1 MENSISVI
9 VPIFNAAPYLEQC
22 LDSILCQNQPGME
35 VICLNDGST
44 DDSLSIMQAYANA
57 NGKVRV
63 IDKPNEGYGA
73 TCNRGIAE
81 ARGHWIS
88 IIEPDDWIRPGMY
101 SAMLAYA
108 GRFDEEPDI
117 VKTPYLRVI
126 DPDTPQQTI
135 INCSYRGRVPGNRLF
150 RIQEGIHLI
159 QHHPSIWSAL
169 YRKDFLDANDIRFKP
184 IPGAGWADNPFLMET
199 MLKAQK
205 IAYLDKPF
213 YCYREETEEK
223 SRAVAV
229 NNTMLPFDRW
239 HDMMDIIEELGVT
252 DEVILRA
259 HYRRGFI
266 YLSGVYSFVSLED
279 ERLSCAIRDMFGRM
293 DPALVLDDPEIPP
306 FDRKLFAKTMGI
318 DDARISSLGFAG
330 FMLGR
335 GLYFMANTGLPYTAR
350 MVKGV
355 LKRQFSSKTPWQETQ
370 YGERELEEKAEKGK

>member
-108 GRFDEEPDI
+108 GRFNEEPDI

>member
-57 NGKVRV
+57 NSKVRV

-108 GRFDEEPDI
+108 GRFNEEPDI

-135 INCSYRGRVPGNRLF
+135 INCSYRGRVPRNRLF

-199 MLKAQK
+199 MLKAER

-229 NNTMLPFDRW
+229 NSTMLPFDRW

-252 DEVILRA
+252 NEVILRA
-259 HYRRGFI
+259 HNRRGFI

>member
-117 VKTPYLRVI
+117 VKTHYLRVI

>member
-57 NGKVRV
+57 NSKVRV

-169 YRKDFLDANDIRFKP
+169 YRKVFLDANDIRFKP

>member
-126 DPDTPQQTI
+126 APDTPQQTI

>member
-44 DDSLSIMQAYANA
+44 DDSLSIMQAYANE
-57 NGKVRV
+57 NSKVRV

-73 TCNRGIAE
+73 TCNRGIEE
-81 ARGHWIS
+81 AHGRWIS

-101 SAMLAYA
+101 AAMLSYA
-108 GRFDEEPDI
+108 SRFEEEPDI

-126 DPDTPQQTI
+126 DPDTPQQVI
-135 INCSYRGRVPGNRLF
+135 INCSYRGRVPKDRLF
-150 RIQEGIHLI
+150 RIQEGIHLL
-159 QHHPSIWSAL
+159 QHHPSIWSAI
-169 YRKDFLDANDIRFKP
+169 YRKDFLDENGIRFKP

-199 MLKAQK
+199 MLRAQK

-239 HDMMDIIEELGVT
+239 NDMMDIIEEMGVT
-252 DEVILRA
+252 DEAILRA

-279 ERLSCAIRDMFGRM
+279 ERLAYAIRDMFGRM

-318 DDARISSLGFAG
+318 DDAKISSLGFAG

-355 LKRQFSSKTPWQETQ
+355 LKRQFSSKAPWQETQ
-370 YGERELEEKAEKGK
+370 YGERELEEKEAKGE

>member
-44 DDSLSIMQAYANA
+44 DDSLSIIQAYANA

>member
-63 IDKPNEGYGA
+63 IDKPNKGYGA

-293 DPALVLDDPEIPP
+293 DPALVLDDPKIPP

>member
-1 MENSISVI
+1 
-9 VPIFNAAPYLEQC
+9 
-22 LDSILCQNQPGME
+22 
-35 VICLNDGST
+35 
-44 DDSLSIMQAYANA
+44 
-57 NGKVRV
+57 
-63 IDKPNEGYGA
+63 
-73 TCNRGIAE
+73 
-81 ARGHWIS
+81 
-88 IIEPDDWIRPGMY
+88 
-101 SAMLAYA
+101 
-108 GRFDEEPDI
+108 
-117 VKTPYLRVI
+117 
-126 DPDTPQQTI
+126 
-135 INCSYRGRVPGNRLF
+135 
-150 RIQEGIHLI
+150 
-159 QHHPSIWSAL
+159 
-169 YRKDFLDANDIRFKP
+169 
-184 IPGAGWADNPFLMET
+184 MET
-199 MLKAQK
+199 LLKAQK

>member
-57 NGKVRV
+57 NSKVRV

-108 GRFDEEPDI
+108 GRFNEEPDI

-205 IAYLDKPF
+205 IDYLDKPF

-239 HDMMDIIEELGVT
+239 HDMMDIIDELGVT

>member
-293 DPALVLDDPEIPP
+293 DPALVLNDPEIPP

-318 DDARISSLGFAG
+318 DDAKISGLGFAG

-355 LKRQFSSKTPWQETQ
+355 LKRQFSSKAPWQETQ

>member
-318 DDARISSLGFAG
+318 GDAKISGLGFAG

>member
-88 IIEPDDWIRPGMY
+88 IIEPDDWIRPGMH

>member
-57 NGKVRV
+57 NSKVRV

-81 ARGHWIS
+81 ARGRWIS

-108 GRFDEEPDI
+108 GRFNEEPDI

-199 MLKAQK
+199 MLKAER

-293 DPALVLDDPEIPP
+293 DPALVLNDPEIPP

-318 DDARISSLGFAG
+318 DDAKISGLGFAG

-355 LKRQFSSKTPWQETQ
+355 LKRQFSSKAPWQETQ
-370 YGERELEEKAEKGK
+370 YGERELEEKADRS